1 MELKL
6 KAIIMLAKDEVSLQG
21 KYRLNK
27 NSVEPPMTA
36 TAANR

>member
-1 MELKL
+1 MKLKL
-6 KAIIMLAKDEVSLQG
+6 KTMPMLAKAEVSLQG
-21 KYRLNK
+21 KYRLN